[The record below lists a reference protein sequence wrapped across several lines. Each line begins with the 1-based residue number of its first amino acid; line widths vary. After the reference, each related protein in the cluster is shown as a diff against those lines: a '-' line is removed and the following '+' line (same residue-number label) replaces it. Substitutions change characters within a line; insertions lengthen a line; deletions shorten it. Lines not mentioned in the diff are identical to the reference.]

1 VDQPVFAV
9 CSDEEQTI
17 IEEVQSGN
25 VPSVSIERLA
35 ESYYRDIVR
44 HRPQGPYRL
53 AGHSSGGILAL
64 ELACQM
70 RARGEQVEVVLLF
83 DAMLPYFIRR
93 KWSKWL
99 KLQIAE
105 IATGHG
111 RERLQRLVSLI
122 HARLTRWKATSR
134 RGPSYETWVLNAQ
147 PQVDQ
152 PPAVASVIV
161 PARVRAIEL
170 AEKRWHTERA
180 TRLSVDFPVVLF
192 RVTERGY
199 GPAFEFPEDLGWGT
213 YLGEWLSVVMVQG
226 GHMSMLEPP
235 NVAELSRQVRRFLRN
250 SGSKS
255 GTPAIV
261 AAAGDREH
269 SAA

>member
-9 CSDEEQTI
+9 CIDEEQEI
-17 IEEVQSGN
+17 IEEVQSGH
-25 VPSVSIERLA
+25 VPSIVIERLA

-53 AGHSSGGILAL
+53 AGFSSGGTLAL

-70 RARGEQVEVVLLF
+70 RARGEQVDVVLMF
-83 DAMLPYFIRR
+83 DTKLPGFERR

-99 KLQIAE
+99 YRQIVE
-105 IATGHG
+105 LATGHG
-111 RERLQRLVSLI
+111 RERLQRLLSLI
-122 HARLTRWKATSR
+122 QTKARS
-134 RGPSYETWVLNAQ
+134 PSHET

-152 PPAVASVIV
+152 PPAVIV
-161 PARVRAIEL
+161 PTVE
-170 AEKRWHTERA
+170 AEKRWQVERA
-180 TRLSVDFPVVLF
+180 TRLGVDFPVVLF
-192 RVTERGY
+192 RATEHAWG
-199 GPAFEFPEDLGWGT
+199 ADFEFPEDLGWGR
-213 YLGEWLSVVMVQG
+213 YLGERLSVVVVKG
-226 GHMSMLEPP
+226 GHMSILQPP
-235 NVAELSRQVRRFLRN
+235 NVVELSRQARRFLRN

-255 GTPAIV
+255 GVPPIV